1 MKTEKNIY
9 PSGDFGIWIIIY
21 IEFITF
27 GAFFIGFAISRIFE
41 LELFNA
47 SQELLNKNLGFINTI
62 ILISSSFFVAL
73 AVNLVK
79 NNESNKKASLYLL
92 ISIIL
97 AICFLLIKII
107 EYKNKYAQGIDLST
121 NTFFMFYF
129 LLTMFHS
136 LHVIFG
142 MIILFNLYKNT
153 SNNIYS
159 SSNYLGLESGALYW
173 HMVDL
178 LWIIIFPLIYI
189 LK

>member
-97 AICFLLIKII
+97 AICFLLIKIFFS
-107 EYKNKYAQGIDLST
+107 KNK
-121 NTFFMFYF
+121 
-129 LLTMFHS
+129 
-136 LHVIFG
+136 
-142 MIILFNLYKNT
+142 K
-153 SNNIYS
+153 
-159 SSNYLGLESGALYW
+159 
-173 HMVDL
+173 
-178 LWIIIFPLIYI
+178 
-189 LK
+189 